1 MNPYFE
7 SAMEGTSRF
16 YGRNQRILNLLTS
29 LTTKLNGLNW
39 KNVNA
44 SQLKE
49 KFFVLFRLT
58 KAYAKG
64 YYRGVSWKTITLILG
79 TILYFINPFDLIPD
93 IIPGIGLS
101 DDFSLLVGVYSSLQL
116 EIQKFLDWEKD
127 QAS

>member
-44 SQLKE
+44 SHLKE